1 MSASE
6 AQPIGATSLPTNSPA
21 EGAVEYPMSSDGRRQ
36 AYILL
41 VGVISIMV
49 FAVWSLVTILD
60 GGLDGAEW
68 VSALLMLGILVVSP
82 LVAWT
87 LLEEANS
94 RLTVTEEGVR
104 YSTLGG
110 INLLYPWSQLAGFK
124 QRGGRGRF
132 ARFFLGE
139 EENGESVDKKNS
151 PTPALNAQAEANNE
165 DEEES
170 EAETESHALLV
181 RDSYGAELIRQ
192 LPNGVVR
199 FLHTQAH
206 GATLPVYSGLE
217 NRDELLSQIALHVGT
232 NE

>member
-1 MSASE
+1 MSAAEVQPASSAVVTSTPSE
-6 AQPIGATSLPTNSPA
+6 GT
-21 EGAVEYPMSSDGRRQ
+21 EGEYRMSRDGRRQ
-36 AYILL
+36 AFVLL
-41 VGVISIMV
+41 VGVLSIMV

-60 GGLDGAEW
+60 GGLSGAEW
-68 VSALLMLGILVVSP
+68 VSAVLMLGIIIVAP

-94 RLTVTEEGVR
+94 RITVTDDGVR
-104 YSTLGG
+104 YTTLGG
-110 INLLYPWSQLAGFK
+110 INLIYPWSQLSGFK
-124 QRGGRGRF
+124 QEGGRGRF

-139 EENGESVDKKNS
+139 EDTTDMKTS
-151 PTPALNAQAEANNE
+151 PVRAPGAQAEANNE

-170 EAETESHALLV
+170 EADAESLALLV
-181 RDSYGAELIRQ
+181 RDSYRAELNRQ

-206 GATLPVYSGLE
+206 GATLPIYSGLE
-217 NRDELLSQIALHVGT
+217 NRDKLLSQIASHVGT

>member
-1 MSASE
+1 MSTPE
-6 AQPIGATSLPTNSPA
+6 AQPIGATSLPANSPD
-21 EGAVEYPMSSDGRRQ
+21 EGAVEYRMSSDGRRQ

-49 FAVWSLVTILD
+49 FAIWSLVTILD

-68 VSALLMLGILVVSP
+68 VSALLMLGIIVVSP

-104 YSTLGG
+104 YSTVGG
-110 INLLYPWSQLAGFK
+110 ISLLYRWSQLAGFK
-124 QRGGRGRF
+124 QPGGRGRF

-139 EENGESVDKKNS
+139 EESEESVDKKNS
-151 PTPALNAQAEANNE
+151 LTPALNTQAEANNE

-170 EAETESHALLV
+170 EAETESLALLV
-181 RDSYGAELIRQ
+181 RDSYRAELSRQ
-192 LPNGVVR
+192 LPNGAVR